1 MLDCLILGDSI
12 AVGLGQAMT
21 ECRTVAK
28 SGIRSNP
35 WIEQFQYNP
44 FYRDNIF
51 RVVVISLG
59 TNDFDYDNTEEN
71 LIKIR
76 VGSRGQ
82 IVVWILPSETL
93 KPAQRQTV
101 IKVAEQFGDKVLDIG
116 EFVGP
121 DGIHPNSLQAY
132 KNLSKNILN
141 LQTKD

>member
-1 MLDCLILGDSI
+1 MFECLILGDSI
-12 AVGLGQAMT
+12 AQGIAQANSQ
-21 ECRTVAK
+21 CRAVVK
-28 SGIRSNP
+28 SGINSNN
-35 WIEQFQYNP
+35 WFDRFQYNP